1 MEIEALEKN
10 LERQLG
16 WVRASET
23 RLSLVLPLAT
33 ALFGSIAVKIGGL
46 TGKDQFEIAVSV
58 VALILITLSFL
69 CAAAALY
76 PRTTGPSNSVVFFG
90 GICAGELEEFIEKS
104 LTIQPENL
112 KRDLA
117 TQIYINADIAAKKYG
132 WMQKSM
138 SFLMWS
144 LIPWAVAVIYLY
156 GN

>member
-58 VALILITLSFL
+58 VALGCVSK
-69 CAAAALY
+69 
-76 PRTTGPSNSVVFFG
+76 VVEIDFRHLR
-90 GICAGELEEFIEKS
+90 AG
-104 LTIQPENL
+104 
-112 KRDLA
+112 
-117 TQIYINADIAAKKYG
+117 
-132 WMQKSM
+132 
-138 SFLMWS
+138 
-144 LIPWAVAVIYLY
+144 
-156 GN
+156 